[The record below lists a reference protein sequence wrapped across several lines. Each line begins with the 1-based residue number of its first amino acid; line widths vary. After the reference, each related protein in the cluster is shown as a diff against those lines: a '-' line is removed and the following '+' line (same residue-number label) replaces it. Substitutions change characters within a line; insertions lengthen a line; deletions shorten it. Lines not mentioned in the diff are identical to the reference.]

1 MLLNGKINRNSFC
14 AAMALLILCSISFTA
29 SAQSLLLDDFETV
42 KWSGGKQDTQHVKQG
57 KYSYCWDAA
66 GPTGLINTRLPEDWS
81 AYAGLAFWCYSE
93 NATGQKIHII
103 LRSPGPNGKGDY
115 YHGAFV
121 VNWKGWKQ
129 VAIPFQK
136 FRASR
141 KPSGYNKITACSIM
155 SRWGFD
161 HPTPGTILYFDDMRL
176 VSGEYLQ
183 EFAEKFPRLLP
194 PLPAVQKVNIP
205 ETIVIPTPKSMKLT
219 KETVNLAVNGK
230 PEFAVLMAKEP
241 SRVEMTAANELI
253 AGISALA
260 GISAK
265 AEIIKEG
272 GKLPAVPVII
282 PLGVNLKMFRKFS
295 VSPPDKAEAYCVK
308 TLKDQDK
315 TYLFLAGK
323 EKIGVY
329 WAVQSVLQLLKKHNG
344 SVHIPGVEISDW
356 PSYVCRNVSAS
367 FKNAGNR
374 MAVKY
379 KINVLTNPYWTLA
392 KWYVPDEKYKAMLF
406 KQIKF
411 AVIHGINVLQQVCP
425 YEDNKKHRFIRCS
438 NEKDINML
446 YDAYKLSLDKGSR
459 IIQISFDDPAGIIS
473 SFPPEDKAFFKNNR
487 FKARAY
493 LVKQIA
499 ERVKKDYPGTLIIVT
514 PAEPAYYGK
523 TSPVIPYYDTAGVD
537 KDVAVVWTGPKGDIS
552 FSLPDEVVK
561 EFVASLNG
569 RRFLL
574 HDNTPGQVYGK
585 LGTGL
590 HGLIIFDLY
599 ADKYGKKLYKD
610 AYGILAMIRFNSWR
624 LPELTNIRAINIA
637 EYMWNAENYNAE
649 TALGAAMAR
658 VAGKKAVPYL
668 LDFKRKYIRIVKV
681 FPELYL
687 DMRKIPEAQRKNYHI
702 TEKEYAQL
710 KPALTGLKAAFE
722 KVKSTCRSKALTQ
735 ELGVLCKRAAD
746 NASLFS
752 NNDFCNTLP

>member
-1 MLLNGKINRNSFC
+1 MLLKGTINRNSFC
-14 AAMALLILCSISFTA
+14 AVIALLILCSLSFTA
-29 SAQSLLLDDFETV
+29 SAKSLLLDDFETV
-42 KWSGGKQDTQHVKQG
+42 KWRGGKQDTQHVKQG

-66 GPTGLINTRLPEDWS
+66 SSAGLSNKTLPKDWS
-81 AYAGLAFWCYSE
+81 AYSGLAFWCYSE
-93 NATGQKIHII
+93 KATGQKIHII
-103 LRSPGPNGKGDY
+103 LRSPGPNGKGDN
-115 YHGAFV
+115 YHGVFV

-136 FRASR
+136 FRVSR
-141 KPSGYNKITACSIM
+141 RPSGWNKITEVIII
-155 SRWGFD
+155 SRWTET
-161 HPTPGTILYFDDMRL
+161 PPIPGTVLYFDDMRL
-176 VSGEYLQ
+176 VS
-183 EFAEKFPRLLP
+183 AEDLKKIVGSKKPRLLP

-205 ETIVIPTPKSMKLT
+205 QTIVIPTPKSMKLT
-219 KETVNLAVNGK
+219 KETVNLVVNGK
-230 PEFAVLMAKEP
+230 PEFVVLVAQEP
-241 SRVEMTAANELI
+241 SQVEMTAANELI

-282 PLGVNLKMFRKFS
+282 PLGVNLKMFSKFS

-308 TLKDQDK
+308 TLKGKDK
-315 TYLFLAGK
+315 TYLFLAGR
-323 EKIGVY
+323 EKIGAY
-329 WAVQSVLQLLKKHNG
+329 WAVQSVLQLLKKNKG

-356 PSYVCRNVSAS
+356 PSYKYRDLGAS
-367 FKNAGNR
+367 SNNAGNLAAAR
-374 MAVKY
+374 Y
-379 KINVLTNPYWTLA
+379 KVNVIHNPWWLPV
-392 KWYVPDEKYKAMLF
+392 KWYDPDKKYKARLIE
-406 KQIKF
+406 QVKF
-411 AVIHGINVLQQVCP
+411 AVTHGINVSQQICP

-438 NEKDINML
+438 NEEDINTL
-446 YDAYKLSLDKGSR
+446 YDAYKLSLDKGNR
-459 IIQISFDDPAGIIS
+459 IIQIAFDDSARS
-473 SFPPEDKAFFKNNR
+473 DSTLQSEDRAFFKNSR

-493 LVKQIA
+493 LVKKIT
-499 ERVKKDYPGTLIIVT
+499 ERVKKDYPGTVISVT
-514 PAEPAYYGK
+514 PPDPEYHGK
-523 TSPVIPYYDTAGVD
+523 TSPVIPYYDAVGID
-537 KDVAVVWTGPKGDIS
+537 KDVAVVWTGPKGDLS

-574 HDNTPGQVYGK
+574 HDNTLGQVYGK
-585 LGTGL
+585 GGMPLCGL
-590 HGLIIFDLY
+590 TMFDLY
-599 ADKYGKKLYKD
+599 ADGYGKQLEKC
-610 AYGILAMIRFNSWR
+610 AYGIIAMIRFNSWR
-624 LPELTNIRAINIA
+624 LPELTNIRAITTT
-637 EYMWNAENYNAE
+637 EYMWNAENYDAE

-722 KVKSTCRSKALTQ
+722 KVKSSCRSKALTQ

-746 NASLFS
+746 NTALFS
-752 NNDFCNTLP
+752 KQ